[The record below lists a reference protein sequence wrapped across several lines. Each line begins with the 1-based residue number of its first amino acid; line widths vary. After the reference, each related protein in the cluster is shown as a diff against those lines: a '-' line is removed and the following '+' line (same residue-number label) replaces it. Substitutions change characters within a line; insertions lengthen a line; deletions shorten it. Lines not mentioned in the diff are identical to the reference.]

1 MEKPLQRN
9 YVKATDKETGPPRY
23 SKNWLIAKRAF
34 FEVYSDRLEI
44 GNWIIP
50 YNEIQD
56 IVLFETKQG
65 LFSVHLLQIETTEK
79 NYQIGFNPWVNP
91 IEYIPLEV
99 RREKVQM
106 QYSYFSIAL
115 RLTLATYLL
124 LKILEQF

>member
-56 IVLFETKQG
+56 IVLFEPNRDSFPFIYYKLKQPRKTTKSVSILG
-65 LFSVHLLQIETTEK
+65 LI
-79 NYQIGFNPWVNP
+79 
-91 IEYIPLEV
+91 
-99 RREKVQM
+99 
-106 QYSYFSIAL
+106 
-115 RLTLATYLL
+115 RLN
-124 LKILEQF
+124 IFR